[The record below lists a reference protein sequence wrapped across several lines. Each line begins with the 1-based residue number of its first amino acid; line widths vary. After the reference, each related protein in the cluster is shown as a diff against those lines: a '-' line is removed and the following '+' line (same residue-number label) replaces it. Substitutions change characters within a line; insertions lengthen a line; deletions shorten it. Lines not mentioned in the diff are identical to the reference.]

1 LVLKVFWDDA
11 KSPSITLPLSD
22 FFGAIASETIDYQSA
37 VMQTNHFCYMSYLP
51 MPFSKRARFV
61 LADDGDQGYHQ
72 SAAYGIDYEKERALA
87 AEKSRLH
94 CAWKRS
100 NSTAGLNAI
109 CAPSTQI
116 RDVHCAPR

>member
-1 LVLKVFWDDA
+1 MALKVFWDDE
-11 KSPSITLPLSD
+11 KSPSINLPLSD
-22 FFGAIASETIDYQSA
+22 SFGSIASETIDRQSA
-37 VMQTNHFCYMSYLP
+37 VMQINHFYCLSYIP

-61 LADDGDQGYHQ
+61 LANDGDQGYHL
-72 SAAYGIDYEKERALA
+72 SVAHGIDCEKERALA
-87 AEKSRLH
+87 AVKSRLH